1 MSSSSSFKYP
11 KRVQREWMHRCET
24 IRRKGND
31 FLTRVEG
38 RIKNLFS
45 LFLSRGEGF
54 VGRKDARRF
63 RHTFES

>member
-38 RIKNLFS
+38 RKDQEPFFS
-45 LFLSRGEGF
+45 LSFSWGGICGKKRCS
-54 VGRKDARRF
+54 
-63 RHTFES
+63 TFSAYL